1 MSMIEIGTAKAAS
14 GTVAH
19 GDIVVT
25 NHPGG
30 SDASMPVTIIH
41 GAKDGPVLWVNAC
54 IHGDEPQGPL
64 AIINLIHD
72 IDPKKLA
79 GTVVCVAAMNMP
91 AYEAGKRG
99 NPLDMFSY
107 DMNRVYPGSPDG
119 RFTERLAWAH
129 KEALAASA
137 DMEISIHSGGD
148 HSFLDKTMFRAP
160 TDAAMELGQAMG
172 KGWNYIFLSP
182 HPKGSPMAELH
193 DQGKPAISIELG
205 GYSHT
210 MPKDFLQDGREI
222 ADAIL
227 NVLYHYKM
235 LPGTPQYEGKWYTG
249 GQETV
254 LANVSGLFV
263 AEPDFE
269 FKKPYKKGDKLAKIY
284 NLRGEVLETIV
295 APCDG
300 AAFGMRTTPATHT
313 GDWAVFYAKF
323 DGEINE
329 LVHAK

>member
-1 MSMIEIGTAKAAS
+1 MANREIGTAVAAP
-14 GTVAH
+14 GTIAH
-19 GDIVVT
+19 GEILAT
-25 NHPGG
+25 NHPSGRP
-30 SDASMPVTIIH
+30 ASMPVTIIN

-72 IDPKKLA
+72 IDPKKLSGA
-79 GTVVCVAAMNMP
+79 VVCVAAMNVP
-91 AYEAGKRG
+91 AFEAGDRG
-99 NPLDMFSY
+99 NPLDMFAY

-119 RFTERLAWAH
+119 RFTERVAWAH
-129 KEALAASA
+129 KQALVASA

-160 TDAAMELGQAMG
+160 SDAALELGQAMG
-172 KGWNYIFLSP
+172 LGWNYIFLSP

-210 MPKDFLQDGREI
+210 MPLDFRQDGREI

-235 LPGTPQYEGKWYTG
+235 LPGTPRYEKKWMTG

-254 LANVSGLFV
+254 LADFSGLFV
-263 AEPDFE
+263 AEPDFA
-269 FKKPYKKGDKLAKIY
+269 FKKPYKKGELMAKIY
-284 NLRGEVLETIV
+284 NLQGEVLQEVV

-300 AAFGMRTTPATHT
+300 APFGMRTTPSTHT

-323 DGEINE
+323 DGEITE
-329 LVHAK
+329 LVHK